1 MSGTERRRR
10 VDKQKERLAEV
21 EKVRG
26 YERGLELDEIVGAT
40 DYTGKLMFLVRWQNC
55 NELDLLPAKEVNE
68 HSPYEVI
75 KYYEGKCP
83 LNRLTQERSESNVPI
98 IQRSPPSPP
107 PPVISKVEAAD
118 EQMETATE

>member
-40 DYTGKLMFLVRWQNC
+40 DYTGKLMFLVRWHNC

-68 HSPYEVI
+68 KSPYEVI
-75 KYYEGKCP
+75 KYYEAKCP
-83 LNRLTQERSESNVPI
+83 LNRLTQERADPDIPI
-98 IQRSPPSPP
+98 MQRDSPP
-107 PPVISKVEAAD
+107 PPIISKVEAAD
-118 EQMETATE
+118 EQMEATNE